1 MGRSAWTVR
10 IAGVLAGVLV
20 AGACSSGPPPPV
32 DERPYEQ
39 QIQSL
44 RAEKDLVF
52 RTDASVSPIPAEERA
67 SFPGL
72 VYFPIDRRYRV
83 PAALHEE
90 RTDPPVVINLPTS
103 STEMQPEQRVGRL
116 EFTLDGTAYTLTAF
130 AAEGDLSRLFVPFND
145 LTNGR
150 ETYGGGR
157 YLNLDRTA
165 TGVYDLDF
173 NRAYQPSCVY
183 NHSYV
188 CPYPPSENRLP
199 IAITAGE
206 RLGSESRQAAP

>member
-1 MGRSAWTVR
+1 MGRSGWTGRV
-10 IAGVLAGVLV
+10 AGVLAGAIV

-32 DERPYEQ
+32 DEQPYEQ
-39 QIQSL
+39 QIQAA
-44 RAEKDLVF
+44 RAEKDRVF
-52 RTDASVSPIPAEERA
+52 RTDAAVSPIPAEARA
-67 SFPGL
+67 TFPGL

-90 RTDPPVVINLPTS
+90 RSDPPVVINLPTS

-116 EFTLDGTAYTLTAF
+116 EFTLDGTPYTLTAF

-145 LTNGR
+145 LTNGK

-157 YLNLDRTA
+157 YLNLDRSA

-183 NHSYV
+183 NHGYV

-199 IAITAGE
+199 IAIDAGE
-206 RLGSESRQAAP
+206 RLGS

>member
-1 MGRSAWTVR
+1 MGRSGWTVR
-10 IAGVLAGVLV
+10 VAGVLAGVLV

-39 QIQSL
+39 QIQAS
-44 RAEKDLVF
+44 RAEKDRIF

-67 SFPGL
+67 TFPGL
-72 VYFPIDRRYRV
+72 VYFPIDHRYRV

-90 RTDPPVVINLPTS
+90 RSDPPVVINLPTS
-103 STEMQPEQRVGRL
+103 STETQPEERVGRL

-130 AAEGDLSRLFVPFND
+130 ASEGDLSRLFVPFND
-145 LTNGR
+145 LTNGH

-157 YLNLDRTA
+157 YLNLDRSA
-165 TGVYDLDF
+165 IGVYDLDF

-183 NHSYV
+183 NHDYV

-199 IAITAGE
+199 IAIDAGE
-206 RLGSESRQAAP
+206 RLRP